1 MHLVGWGGAGQMSE
15 TCLKDELL
23 PEEIEATVIGG
34 RNATKA
40 PHEKTQRENK

>member
-1 MHLVGWGGAGQMSE
+1 MSEE

-23 PEEIEATVIGG
+23 PEEMEETVIGD

-40 PHEKTQRENK
+40 PHEKTQREDK